1 MLNPRFSH
9 CFGLFG
15 FARVARAAAAL
26 MALLLPSLPA
36 HANAPD
42 WSVGVY
48 GGQYHDTEPAGFLTG
63 RSQFQNQYLFALTA
77 STTVW
82 RSPDWPLAVEVDGM
96 VGQQWG
102 QASLSEVAV
111 APVLRVHGWPGGKPW
126 PFDLRLAPFGVSY
139 TSSVSPLER
148 GPSGQGSQTLNF
160 LMIEATWS
168 PKSSPRHEWF
178 ARLHHRC
185 TIYDLMNNYGANGED
200 FFALGWRRRF

>member
-1 MLNPRFSH
+1 MGRLA
-9 CFGLFG
+9 GAGVVLT
-15 FARVARAAAAL
+15 
-26 MALLLPSLPA
+26 ALLLACLSVR
-36 HANAPD
+36 ANAPD

-63 RSQFQNQYLFALTA
+63 RSSFQNQYLFALTA

-82 RSPDWPLAVEVDGM
+82 RSPDWPVAVEVDGM
-96 VGQQWG
+96 IGQQWG
-102 QASLSEVAV
+102 QASLSEIAV

-126 PFDLRLAPFGVSY
+126 PLDLRLAPFGISY

-148 GPSGQGSQTLNF
+148 GPNGQGSQTLNF
-160 LMIEATWS
+160 LMIEAAWS
-168 PKSSPRHEWF
+168 PKFSPRHEWF

-185 TIYDLMNNYGANGED
+185 TIYDLINNHGANGED

>member
-9 CFGLFG
+9 CFGLFD
-15 FARVARAAAAL
+15 FARVARAAAVL
-26 MALLLPSLPA
+26 MASLLPSLPV

-63 RSQFQNQYLFALTA
+63 RSQFQSQYLFALTA

-102 QASLSEVAV
+102 QASLSEFAV

-126 PFDLRLAPFGVSY
+126 PFDLRLAPFGISY

-160 LMIEATWS
+160 LMIEAAMS
-168 PKSSPRHEWF
+168 FDKDRRHEWF

-185 TIYDLMNNYGANGED
+185 TIYDLINSHGANGED

>member
-9 CFGLFG
+9 CFGLFD

-82 RSPDWPLAVEVDGM
+82 RSPDWPVAVELDGM

-148 GPSGQGSQTLNF
+148 GTNGQGSQTLNF
-160 LMIEATWS
+160 LMIEAAMS
-168 PKSSPRHEWF
+168 FDKDRRHEWF

-185 TIYDLMNNYGANGED
+185 TIYDLINSHGANGED

>member
-1 MLNPRFSH
+1 MLIPRLSLI
-9 CFGLFG
+9 FGLFG
-15 FARVARAAAAL
+15 LARVARVGVVSIAL
-26 MALLLPSLPA
+26 WLPSFSV

-63 RSQFQNQYLFALTA
+63 RSQFQNQYLLALTA

-82 RSPDWPLAVEVDGM
+82 RSPNWPVAIEVDGM

-111 APVLRVHGWPGGKPW
+111 APVLRVHGWPGGKAW
-126 PFDLRLAPFGVSY
+126 PFDLRLAPFGISY

-148 GPSGQGSQTLNF
+148 GPNGQGSQTLNF
-160 LMIEATWS
+160 LMIEAAMS
-168 PKSSPRHEWF
+168 FDKDRRHEWF